1 MKIEIIRPNESRA
14 LRFCLLA
21 GKEQYKVEDCRMIL
35 PNENVLR
42 DPVGDSSGPHLYL
55 ISGPIGNFSYNY
67 AMLWEGN
74 ESDALDAAA
83 DLDLLER
90 LKMDDS
96 SDEGSHLGND
106 GHLFDLTDVIVSRIP
121 AKGWQQDLDYILA
134 IGRSMENPNLTTW
147 ADI

>member
-1 MKIEIIRPNESRA
+1 
-14 LRFCLLA
+14 
-21 GKEQYKVEDCRMIL
+21 MIL

-55 ISGPIGNFSYNY
+55 ISGPIGNFSYSY
-67 AMLWEGN
+67 AMLWEDN

-83 DLDLLER
+83 DLDLLEG

-96 SDEGSHLGND
+96 SDEGTHLGND
-106 GHLFDLTDVIVSRIP
+106 GHLFDLTNVIVSRIP
-121 AKGWQQDLDYILA
+121 AKDWQQDLDYVLA
-134 IGRSMENPNLTTW
+134 IGRSMENPNLGTW

>member
-1 MKIEIIRPNESRA
+1 MKIEIVRSTDSV

-21 GKEQYKVEDCRMIL
+21 GQEKYKVEDCRMIL

-42 DPVGDSSGPHLYL
+42 DPIGDSSGPHLYL
-55 ISGPIGNFSYNY
+55 ISGPMGNFSYNY
-67 AMLWEGN
+67 AMLWEDN

-83 DLDLLER
+83 DLDLLEG
-90 LKMDDS
+90 LKMDDAS
-96 SDEGSHLGND
+96 EEGTHLGND

-121 AKGWQQDLDYILA
+121 TKDWQQDLDYILA
-134 IGRSMENPNLTTW
+134 IGRSIENPDLGTW